1 MPASQ
6 LFCLHLS
13 KKFYSSSSGFREA
26 QAVLAEI
33 VWRQEAQYLYRTD
46 GLDAVLSQDVDF
58 LAPFGYFCVNK
69 GERIPQDSFYEVLKK
84 MHMLRK

>member
-26 QAVLAEI
+26 QAVLAGI

-58 LAPFGYFCVNK
+58 LAPFSYFCVNK